1 MNINLSFQLLKRV
14 FIFFTLIGLV
24 TACESIQA
32 QQITARQSQVIFGAS
47 DGELT
52 EQGSVRT
59 YYIYTPKS
67 YSSSRPMPLVLVFHG
82 DDGSG
87 RSISNVSGFNE
98 LAEQKG
104 FIVVYPDGIDH
115 TWSLRKKGKRKIDDI
130 SFVKNL
136 INHLQQV
143 RNIDKH
149 RIYATGFSKGGIL
162 TQALT
167 CQLSDQIAAFAS
179 VAGSLPMRLEQ
190 TCQPLLPVSMLMI
203 NGTNDQSVHY
213 QGDEKTQKGALVS
226 IPKVVNFWRDHNQC
240 PTYAAKDVAFALD
253 NAGSSDRVKTY
264 SYSGCSAGSEVLELA
279 VVNGGHLWY
288 GGTSNDKNINKFNK
302 NLGLDS
308 TQMIWNFF
316 ERHTLPPV
324 PSKSIS

>member
-1 MNINLSFQLLKRV
+1 MNLHLSYQLLKR
-14 FIFFTLIGLV
+14 IFTCFTLISLV

-32 QQITARQSQVIFGAS
+32 EQITNQQSQVVFGAS
-47 DGELT
+47 NGELT
-52 EQGSVRT
+52 EQGAVRT

-67 YSSSRPMPLVLVFHG
+67 YSPSRPMPLVLVFHG

-87 RSISNVSGFNE
+87 RSISNVSRFNE

-115 TWSLRKKGKRKIDDI
+115 KWSLRKNGKRKIDDI

-136 INHLQQV
+136 INHLEQV
-143 RNIDKH
+143 RNIDKR
-149 RIYATGFSKGGIL
+149 RIYASGFSKGGIL

-190 TCQPLLPVSMLMI
+190 TCQPHLPVSILMI

-213 QGDEKTQKGALVS
+213 QGDEKTQKGALIS
-226 IPKVVNFWRDHNQC
+226 IPKVVNFWRVHNQC
-240 PTYAAKDVAFALD
+240 PTYTAKDVAFTPE
-253 NAGSSDRVKTY
+253 NGSSSDKVKTY
-264 SYSGCSAGSEVLELA
+264 SYSGCNAGSEVLQLA

-288 GGTSNDKNINKFNK
+288 GGTSSDKNVNKFNN

-308 TQMIWNFF
+308 TQTIWNFF
-316 ERHTLPPV
+316 ERHTLTPV
-324 PSKSIS
+324 QAKDI

>member
-1 MNINLSFQLLKRV
+1 MNVHLSFRFWKRV
-14 FIFFTLIGLV
+14 FTCFTLISLV

-32 QQITARQSQVIFGAS
+32 QQITDRQSQVILGDS
-47 DGELT
+47 NGELT
-52 EQGSVRT
+52 EQGAVRT

-87 RSISNVSGFNE
+87 RSISNVSRFNE

-115 TWSLRKKGKRKIDDI
+115 KWSLRKKGKRNIDDI

-143 RNIDKH
+143 RNIDKR
-149 RIYATGFSKGGIL
+149 RIYATGFSRGGIL

-190 TCQPLLPVSMLMI
+190 TCQPLLPVSILMI

-213 QGDEKTQKGALVS
+213 QGDKKTQKGALVS
-226 IPKVVNFWRDHNQC
+226 IPKVVNFRRDRNQC
-240 PTYAAKDVAFALD
+240 PTYTANDVAFAL
-253 NAGSSDRVKTY
+253 NNQSSRDRVKTY

-288 GGTSNDKNINKFNK
+288 GGTSSDKNINKFNN

-308 TQMIWNFF
+308 TQTIWNFF

-324 PSKSIS
+324 LGKRI

>member
-1 MNINLSFQLLKRV
+1 MNIHLSFQLLKRV

-32 QQITARQSQVIFGAS
+32 QQITARQSKVIFGAS

-143 RNIDKH
+143 RNIDKR

-240 PTYAAKDVAFALD
+240 PTYAANDVAFALD
-253 NAGSSDRVKTY
+253 NARSSDKVKTY
-264 SYSGCSAGSEVLELA
+264 SYSGCSAGSEVLGLA

>member
-1 MNINLSFQLLKRV
+1 M
-14 FIFFTLIGLV
+14 
-24 TACESIQA
+24 
-32 QQITARQSQVIFGAS
+32 
-47 DGELT
+47 
-52 EQGSVRT
+52 RT

-67 YSSSRPMPLVLVFHG
+67 YSPSRPMPLVLVFHG

-115 TWSLRKKGKRKIDDI
+115 KWSLRKKGKRNIDDI

-143 RNIDKH
+143 RNIDDR

-167 CQLSDQIAAFAS
+167 CQLSDKIAAFAS

-190 TCQPLLPVSMLMI
+190 TCQPPLPVSILMI

-213 QGDEKTQKGALVS
+213 QGDKKTQKGALVS
-226 IPKVVNFWRDHNQC
+226 IPEVVNFWRLRNQC
-240 PTYAAKDVAFALD
+240 PTYTANDVTLAVD
-253 NAGSSDRVKTY
+253 NQSSGDRVKTY
-264 SYSGCSAGSEVLELA
+264 SYSGCSAGSEVLQLA

-288 GGTSNDKNINKFNK
+288 GGTSSDENVNKFN
-302 NLGLDS
+302 NSLGLNS
-308 TQMIWNFF
+308 TQTIWDFF
-316 ERHTLPPV
+316 ERHSLPPE
-324 PSKSIS
+324 